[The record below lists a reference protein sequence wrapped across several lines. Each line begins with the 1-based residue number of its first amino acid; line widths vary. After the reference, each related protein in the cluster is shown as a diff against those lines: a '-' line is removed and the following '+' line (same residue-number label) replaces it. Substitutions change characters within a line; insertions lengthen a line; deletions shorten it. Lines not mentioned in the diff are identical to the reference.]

1 MGAGEFEVKKNADKG
16 YGGPDAGMAS
26 DEGNSDDLEGTHSST
41 LQLTVNENHWKGA
54 KSGLKLGMP
63 KGAGKTSQLTHK
75 EGENIA
81 ETWKK

>member
-1 MGAGEFEVKKNADKG
+1 MGAGEFEVKKNPDKN
-16 YGGPDAGMAS
+16 YGGSYAGLAS
-26 DEGNSDDLEGTHSST
+26 DKGNSDDLEGTHSST

-63 KGAGKTSQLTHK
+63 KGAGKTSQLTHE